1 MAGQAKLPNNAPGK
15 YYTADEC
22 DGCAYCASVAPENFD
37 FDKPSN
43 TYYVARQPA
52 NPQELELV
60 NEAMEDCPIDAI
72 RNDGAANGNGAAAG
86 NGSADAKT
94 DLAATGGK

>member
-1 MAGQAKLPNNAPGK
+1 MAEPTKLPNNTPGK
-15 YYTADEC
+15 YYTVDEC

-43 TYYVARQPA
+43 TYYIVKQPSSPA
-52 NPQELELV
+52 EQELV

-72 RNDGAANGNGAAAG
+72 RNDGNGTANG
-86 NGSADAKT
+86 
-94 DLAATGGK
+94 GGK